1 MIVKLSTNPVGRLIY
16 GNNISVKRD
25 WDQEEAVTDENDVE
39 VKESIDEVEIPRFGA
54 IQVGSVRCEDVVFY
68 DVEGGERGLSVVLED
83 NKGIL
88 TQPSASQTPLEPT
101 AFSFYIYDSTMA
113 ELF

>member
-1 MIVKLSTNPVGRLIY
+1 
-16 GNNISVKRD
+16 
-25 WDQEEAVTDENDVE
+25 
-39 VKESIDEVEIPRFGA
+39 
-54 IQVGSVRCEDVVFY
+54 VRCEDVVFY